1 MIALPLPV
9 VAHSIDCFWAPAM
22 RVLIRSFSSCN
33 QREWQQKIIAIVMQ
47 NQSVLCTLQ
56 DIWKQLWEF
65 HFSCNWFFMIWN
77 LDILFFRY
85 LFFHFCITHMF
96 AITMIDK
103 DNQLI
108 LFPSPGA
115 SFDPSYFPDTAF
127 WSTFA
132 KWVLKYLE
140 MFVTD
145 K

>member
-1 MIALPLPV
+1 
-9 VAHSIDCFWAPAM
+9 
-22 RVLIRSFSSCN
+22 
-33 QREWQQKIIAIVMQ
+33 
-47 NQSVLCTLQ
+47 
-56 DIWKQLWEF
+56 
-65 HFSCNWFFMIWN
+65 
-77 LDILFFRY
+77 
-85 LFFHFCITHMF
+85 MF

-145 K
+145 KYATGEQKSKIPFILRREG